1 MVDEEVFFFVR
12 KFIVIR
18 DGYIVLFVINILVV
32 ILEVKKMIEEYM
44 KNMLKFLLYVE

>member
-1 MVDEEVFFFVR
+1 MKKFFFFVR

-18 DGYIVLFVINILVV
+18 DGYIVFFVINILVV

>member
-1 MVDEEVFFFVR
+1 MKKFFFFVY
-12 KFIVIR
+12 KFIVICIR
-18 DGYIVLFVINILVV
+18 GGYIVLFVINILVV

>member
-1 MVDEEVFFFVR
+1 MKKFFFFVC